1 MRRLIALMAAA
12 ALVALIVWAFM
23 PRPVAVELADIAP
36 QTIEVTVE
44 EEGQARIREVFTVS
58 ASIAGRLQRIRLHAG
73 DPVVAGETV
82 VAAIG
87 PAAPALLD
95 TRAKAVAEATVA
107 AAEAAVDL
115 ARAQLDQA
123 QATLIFLTG
132 EAERTAELYKR
143 SAVPKRM
150 LDTALLE
157 QRTAKVAVDSARASL
172 MVRRRELESAR
183 AVLAAADAQGP
194 GECCV
199 ELVAPV
205 SGRVLRV
212 LTQDE
217 QVVQAGTPILEIG
230 DPADLEVV
238 VDLLSR
244 DAVRVEPGAAA
255 TITGWGGPPLPAT
268 VERVEPSA
276 ATRVSALGIDEQR
289 VEVVL
294 RLDGDAASWR
304 LLGHGYRVLARI
316 NLWRGEGVLAV
327 PVGALFRDGSDW
339 AAFVLHAGRA
349 QLRPL
354 TLGERSDTHAP
365 VPEGLAAGERVILHR
380 SGVVADA
387 TAETGAVP
395 GE

>member
-12 ALVALIVWAFM
+12 AVVALLVWAFM

-58 ASIAGRLQRIRLHAG
+58 ATIAGRLQRIRLHAG

-115 ARAQLDQA
+115 ARAQLDQT

-143 SAVPKRM
+143 SAVPKRV

-172 MVRRRELESAR
+172 MVRQRELESAR
-183 AVLAAADAQGP
+183 AVLAAADPQGS

-316 NLWRGEGVLAV
+316 SLWRGERVLAV

-339 AAFVLHAGRA
+339 ATFVLHEGRA
-349 QLRPL
+349 QVRLL
-354 TLGERSDTHAP
+354 TLGERSDSHAQ
-365 VPEGLAAGERVILHR
+365 VLEGLAAGDRVILHPAD
-380 SGVVADA
+380 VVADG
-387 TAETGAVP
+387 TAVTEAAP